1 MITIN
6 DIENLALVV
15 IKVKLWYN
23 WVYDIKKTKK
33 IVNSAI
39 KNIIK
44 IPSKSCKKPNKENK
58 TITRINEINFFLKS
72 ENSKKMD
79 QKKINKNK

>member
-1 MITIN
+1 
-6 DIENLALVV
+6 
-15 IKVKLWYN
+15 
-23 WVYDIKKTKK
+23 
-33 IVNSAI
+33 VNSAI